1 MNKIIYIIILSL
13 FLFHCDKSDDDEFGN
28 TFLEKYEGTV
38 WLKNNLEQT
47 VYIRFINNTETPLE
61 YWVGSEKCYHYFL
74 ETIYKGNSL
83 STNFEDVL
91 ELRYVRIIDACEC
104 VNLITISVF
113 EDSIILVSKNYED
126 NNLTGI
132 EIIDYIRSYED
143 VDSFIICKT

>member
-1 MNKIIYIIILSL
+1 M
-13 FLFHCDKSDDDEFGN
+13 
-28 TFLEKYEGTV
+28 
-38 WLKNNLEQT
+38 
-47 VYIRFINNTETPLE
+47 
-61 YWVGSEKCYHYFL
+61 
-74 ETIYKGNSL
+74 
-83 STNFEDVL
+83 STNLEDVL

-143 VDSFIICKT
+143 VDSFIICKS